1 MLKEASN
8 FTLSL
13 CKQGNAM
20 MHVGDFMARW
30 QVPVQASK
38 AAPHLSKHDSGF
50 DGSLEK
56 VKVGDNAPDGTPRN
70 GETATVKNVLTM
82 NKDLVPAES
91 RYLGVHI
98 YPDDSAELTFSKYI
112 PERTS
117 RGESILA
124 EVLKNA
130 R

>member
-1 MLKEASN
+1 
-8 FTLSL
+8 
-13 CKQGNAM
+13 
-20 MHVGDFMARW
+20 MARW

-50 DGSLEK
+50 GGSLEK